1 MMVLILIGIA
11 LGVLTAS
18 ALIYK
23 IMKSSKNNYISL
35 KCRKCGLK
43 TNGLKCPICE
53 REKRI

>member
-1 MMVLILIGIA
+1 MVLILIGIA

-53 REKRI
+53 CEKRI